1 MGEFFPMLLV
11 FGLVLE
17 SPKVDLDRM
26 FCWRIGIVGIV
37 EYVMQSVDILGWKR
51 ISCLPCT
58 NIWC

>member
-1 MGEFFPMLLV
+1 
-11 FGLVLE
+11 
-17 SPKVDLDRM
+17 
-26 FCWRIGIVGIV
+26 V